1 MLQFQPWSGHL
12 SSQSSML
19 PDAMPLREAL
29 RGMRYVLRRGGKSIK
44 NRVTVDKMPTSAAHL
59 AGVVLREVEV
69 IAKGVDQAAS
79 GFAKK
84 MLSSPDPAAPSLH
97 SITGQQNGDIVFAKA
112 FYAATQAVLK
122 RLCAPNLFISET
134 RARKAF
140 QKITVFDVP
149 DAEIAASLTIGLHN
163 AQVLKGKPAETARVP
178 ANSVMPVAV
187 FAVMLWLQSQRP
199 EAEDEAALDAATDL
213 SVALASDVSKAC
225 NDGNHQNLAALYT
238 EFASHV

>member
-1 MLQFQPWSGHL
+1 MLT
-12 SSQSSML
+12 
-19 PDAMPLREAL
+19 DAMPLREAL
-29 RGMRYVLRRGGKSIK
+29 RGLRHVIRRGGKSFK
-44 NRVTVDKMPTSAAHL
+44 NNVTVDKMPTSAAHV
-59 AGVVLREVEV
+59 AGVVLREVEAIV
-69 IAKGVDQAAS
+69 KGVDQAAS

-97 SITGQQNGDIVFAKA
+97 GITGQQNGDVVFAKA

-122 RLCAPNLFISET
+122 RLGAPNLFISEA

-140 QKITVFDVP
+140 QQITVFDVP
-149 DAEIAASLTIGLHN
+149 DAEIAAGLTIGLHT
-163 AQVLKGKPAETARVP
+163 AQVLKGKFVETSRVP
-178 ANSVMPVAV
+178 ANSIMPVAV

-225 NDGNHQNLAALYT
+225 IESNKAGLATLYT

>member
-1 MLQFQPWSGHL
+1 MIQLQPWSGHL
-12 SSQSSML
+12 SNPSSML

-29 RGMRYVLRRGGKSIK
+29 RGLRYVVRRGGKSIK
-44 NRVTVDKMPTSAAHL
+44 NRVTVDKMPTSAAQL

-69 IAKGVDQAAS
+69 IAKSMDQAAS

-84 MLSSPDPAAPSLH
+84 MLSSPDPAAPSLYA
-97 SITGQQNGDIVFAKA
+97 ITGQQNGDVVFAKA

-122 RLCAPNLFISET
+122 RLGTPNLFISEA

-140 QKITVFDVP
+140 QQIAVLDAP
-149 DAEIAASLTIGLHN
+149 DTEVAATLTLALHN

-178 ANSVMPVAV
+178 ANAVAPVAL
-187 FAVMLWLQSQRP
+187 FAVMLWLLSQRP
-199 EAEDEAALDAATDL
+199 ETEDEAALDAATDL
-213 SVALASDVSKAC
+213 SVALAFDVSTAFT
-225 NDGNHQNLAALYT
+225 DGKHQNLAALYA